1 MERPLDGM
9 NVLVSGASGGLG
21 SAIVERLAAEGA
33 TPIIHFGW
41 NKAAAHALLE
51 KIEGRGHV
59 VQGDLSMPAGPEELW
74 RKSIAV
80 AHRVHAVV
88 NAAGIRT
95 EIGLNDSL
103 DAWHKAWRGEFQVNL
118 FAAVDLSRNAI
129 LHFREHGGGRIV
141 NIASRAGQRGYSAEA
156 MAYGATKA
164 ALINLTKSIAKSFG
178 PEGVTAVAIA
188 PGWIRT
194 DMAEDFI
201 ARHGEAAAVA
211 DIPIGAMALPE
222 EVAELTAF
230 VLRPSQRSLNGAT
243 LDVNG
248 GSYIR

>member
-1 MERPLDGM
+1 
-9 NVLVSGASGGLG
+9 
-21 SAIVERLAAEGA
+21 
-33 TPIIHFGW
+33 
-41 NKAAAHALLE
+41 
-51 KIEGRGHV
+51 
-59 VQGDLSMPAGPEELW
+59 
-74 RKSIAV
+74 
-80 AHRVHAVV
+80 
-88 NAAGIRT
+88 
-95 EIGLNDSL
+95 
-103 DAWHKAWRGEFQVNL
+103 
-118 FAAVDLSRNAI
+118 
-129 LHFREHGGGRIV
+129 
-141 NIASRAGQRGYSAEA
+141 

-178 PEGVTAVAIA
+178 PDGVTAIAIA

-201 ARHGEAAAVA
+201 ARHGEVAAVA
-211 DIPIGAMALPE
+211 DIPIGAMALPG